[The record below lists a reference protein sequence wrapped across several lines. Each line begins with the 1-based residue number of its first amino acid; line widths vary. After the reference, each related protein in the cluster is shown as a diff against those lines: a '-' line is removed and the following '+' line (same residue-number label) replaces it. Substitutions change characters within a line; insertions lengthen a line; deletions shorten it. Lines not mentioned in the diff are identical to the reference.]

1 MGGHPI
7 GWQPRRPGTL
17 RAFHGGGSINIYHKE
32 VHNNYGVMFPM
43 PNYGYAYG
51 YYDTGLTK
59 GEKWGI
65 GLAGGL
71 MALGAGLG
79 IYNAITG
86 NKENQSTVE
95 QPQTKT
101 VDNTAQLEE
110 QTKQLE
116 EENSKLKKQIQDM
129 MTIKEQSDAYQQ
141 QQNYN
146 AGAREVKDKPSTTSY
161 TVRGSKN
168 SDGTVTGDTGYNIV
182 AGLYKGPDGKA
193 LTSTQI
199 KAIADKVFDG
209 KSLKVGDIEL
219 PNTVKVGEQTFTLDE
234 TKTKTIEDM
243 HNSVATQTYGLA
255 NHDIYQSG
263 AKQQGSHW
271 IATLNGKDLPGQYNT
286 EAEAKAAA
294 EAEGKKSQTTE
305 TK

>member
-182 AGLYKGPDGKA
+182 AGLYKGPGGKALSSTQISTIANKIFDGKA
-193 LTSTQI
+193 
-199 KAIADKVFDG
+199 
-209 KSLKVGDIEL
+209 LKVGDIEL
-219 PNTVKVGEQTFTLDE
+219 QNTVKVGEQTFTLDE

-243 HNSVATQTYGLA
+243 HKSVATQTYGLA

-294 EAEGKKSQTTE
+294 EAEGKKTQTTE

>member
-32 VHNNYGVMFPM
+32 VHNNYGPMFPM

-51 YYDTGLTK
+51 SYDTGLTK
-59 GEKWGI
+59 GEKWGLGI
-65 GLAGGL
+65 AGGL

-86 NKENQSTVE
+86 NKENQSMVE
-95 QPQTKT
+95 QPQPQTP
-101 VDNTAQLEE
+101 DNTE
-110 QTKQLE
+110 QIEQETKQLQ
-116 EENSKLKKQIQDM
+116 EENSKLRKQIQDM
-129 MTIKEQSDAYQQ
+129 MTIKEQSDLYQQ
-141 QQNYN
+141 SYN
-146 AGAREVKDKPSTTSY
+146 AGAREVKDAPSTTSY
-161 TVRGSKN
+161 TVRGTKN
-168 SDGTVTGDTGYNIV
+168 ADGTVTGDTGYNIV
-182 AGLYKGPDGKA
+182 AGLYKSADGKA

-199 KAIADKVFDG
+199 KAIANKIFDG
-209 KSLKVGDIEL
+209 KALKVGDIEL
-219 PNTVKVGEQTFTLDE
+219 PNTVEVDGQTFSLDE

-243 HNSVATQTYGLA
+243 HNSITTQTYGLA

-271 IATLNGKDLPGQYNT
+271 IATLNGQDLPGQYNT

-294 EAEGKKSQTTE
+294 EEEGKKAQSG
-305 TK
+305 K

>member
-51 YYDTGLTK
+51 SYDTGLTK

-101 VDNTAQLEE
+101 VDNTAQLEQE
-110 QTKQLE
+110 TKQLE

-161 TVRGSKN
+161 TVRGIKN

-182 AGLYKGPDGKA
+182 AGLYKGPGGKA

-199 KAIADKVFDG
+199 SAIANKIFDG
-209 KSLKVGDIEL
+209 KALKVGDIEL
-219 PNTVKVGEQTFTLDE
+219 PNTVEVDGQTFSLDE

-243 HNSVATQTYGLA
+243 HNSITTQTYGLA
-255 NHDIYQSG
+255 KHDIYQSG

-271 IATLNGKDLPGQYNT
+271 IATLNGQDLPGQYNT

-294 EAEGKKSQTTE
+294 EKEGKKAQSG
-305 TK
+305 K

>member
-32 VHNNYGVMFPM
+32 VHNNYGAMFPM

-51 YYDTGLTK
+51 SYDTGLTK

-86 NKENQSTVE
+86 NKENQNTVE
-95 QPQTKT
+95 QPKTET
-101 VDNTAQLEE
+101 VDNAAQLEE

-116 EENSKLKKQIQDM
+116 EENSKLKKQIQDI

-141 QQNYN
+141 QQKYN
-146 AGAREVKDKPSTTSY
+146 VGAREVKDKPSTTSY
-161 TVRGSKN
+161 TVRGTKN
-168 SDGTVTGDTGYNIV
+168 SDGTVTGDTGYGIV
-182 AGLYKGPDGKA
+182 AGLYKGPGGKA

-199 KAIADKVFDG
+199 SAIANKIFDG
-209 KSLKVGDIEL
+209 KALKVGDIEL
-219 PNTVKVGEQTFTLDE
+219 PNTVEVDGQTFSLDE
-234 TKTKTIEDM
+234 TKTKSIEDM
-243 HNSVATQTYGLA
+243 HRNVTQPNYSLA

-271 IATLNGKDLPGQYNT
+271 IATLNGQDLHGQDNT

-294 EAEGKKSQTTE
+294 EEEGKKAQNG
-305 TK
+305 K